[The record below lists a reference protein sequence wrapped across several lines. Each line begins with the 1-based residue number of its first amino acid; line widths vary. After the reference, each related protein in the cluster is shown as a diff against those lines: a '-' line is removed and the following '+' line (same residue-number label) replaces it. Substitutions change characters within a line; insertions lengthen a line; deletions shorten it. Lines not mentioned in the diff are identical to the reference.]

1 MTKPDFKPQVMKIH
15 LEMDKK
21 RDKLPPVIMYK
32 DYLKRIV
39 NKENITIDE
48 ARKKYGQYT
57 INQWNK
63 LLNNG

>member
-1 MTKPDFKPQVMKIH
+1 
-15 LEMDKK
+15 MDKK